1 MLILS
6 HCHSRRISLIR
17 RLLKTAH
24 HESLHFSNAVK
35 ATVHL
40 CCPVG
45 FLTRQRTHILVSN
58 TNLWKQVSCCA
69 SEPNNLSLKFC
80 SLSHS
85 ADTTVLSVRVPTSLP
100 TQLGSALELSWK
112 GILSERTFMGFFF
125 YYHVFWT
132 NTLKCVSLPAQTT
145 VLLLSQQLIFNL
157 YIFHSIFYNLAW
169 EHNVP
174 YTSHPLPTQQG
185 FLCAKCYLEFYHRD
199 RNSALCWFC
208 SNKYAVISSSKMQSP
223 NLHYAVFQF
232 THLKWLTISK

>member
-1 MLILS
+1 MLTLS

-45 FLTRQRTHILVSN
+45 FLTHQRTHILVSN

-112 GILSERTFMGFFF
+112 GILSERTFMGVFFIIMF
-125 YYHVFWT
+125 SEQTHS
-132 NTLKCVSLPAQTT
+132 NVSHCLHKLQFCFFP
-145 VLLLSQQLIFNL
+145 SNL
-157 YIFHSIFYNLAW
+157 FSI
-169 EHNVP
+169 
-174 YTSHPLPTQQG
+174 YTSFIAIFKIWPESTMSHTLLIHFP
-185 FLCAKCYLEFYHRD
+185 HSRV
-199 RNSALCWFC
+199 FC
-208 SNKYAVISSSKMQSP
+208 VQNV
-223 NLHYAVFQF
+223 
-232 THLKWLTISK
+232 T